1 MAHERKKIETAT
13 TCLFVPTFTLSIAL
27 IIIIIIVI
35 KKLKRELASLDK
47 HKGLGNW
54 AVREQ

>member
-1 MAHERKKIETAT
+1 MAHESKKIETAT

-27 IIIIIIVI
+27 IIIII